1 MVPARKSAMTRGA
14 GRWRPWAALGIGLA
28 AGLGAALR
36 PRPEWNLQG
45 QVAVIT
51 GGSRGLG
58 LLLARELG
66 REGCLLAI
74 CARDEAELMRAR
86 SDLEAR
92 GMTVHAARCDVSDR
106 ADVERFT
113 ADVIRR
119 FGGVDILVNN
129 AGIIK
134 VGPART
140 MTVEDYEEALGV
152 NFWGMVYPT
161 LALLPLMQAEGGG
174 RIVNITSIGGKV
186 SVPHLLPYNC
196 AKFAAVAFSQGLN
209 TELASHGIQ
218 VVTVVPG
225 LMRTGSYL
233 NATFKGD
240 ARAEATWFALG
251 ATVPGV
257 SMDAERAARQI
268 VQATKRGDA
277 EVILSTPARV
287 LARVNGLFP
296 AFTTAA
302 MRVVNE
308 LVLPG
313 GNGETQSVTRGHEA
327 IGPGRSML
335 QSLTRLGR
343 NAADRFGQ
351 HPGPRVPL
359 STRPAPRRRVA
370 R

>member
-1 MVPARKSAMTRGA
+1 MINGTA
-14 GRWRPWAALGIGLA
+14 GWRAWSSLGLAFA
-28 AGLGAALR
+28 AGLGAAMR
-36 PRPEWNLQG
+36 PRPEWAVDG

-66 REGCLLAI
+66 RAGCQLAI
-74 CARDEAELMRAR
+74 CARDDAELSRAR

-92 GMTVHAARCDVSDR
+92 GMTVHAVRCDVSDR
-106 ADVERFT
+106 GDVERFI

-140 MTVEDYEEALGV
+140 MTVEDYEEAMRV

-161 LALLPLMQAEGGG
+161 LAVLPVMQAEGGG

-209 TELASHGIQ
+209 AELARDGIR

-233 NATFKGD
+233 NAVFKGD
-240 ARAEATWFALG
+240 PRAESTWFSLG
-251 ATVPGV
+251 ATLPGV

-268 VQATKRGDA
+268 VQAAKRGDT
-277 EVILSTPARV
+277 EVILSTPARILSRV
-287 LARVNGLFP
+287 HGVFPTLTTTLLRLA
-296 AFTTAA
+296 
-302 MRVVNE
+302 NE
-308 LVLPG
+308 LVLPEAAG
-313 GNGETQSVTRGHEA
+313 DTQSVARGHEA
-327 IGPGRSML
+327 IDTGRSSIL
-335 QSLTRLGR
+335 RTLTRLGR
-343 NAADRFGQ
+343 SAAQRFGQ
-351 HPGPRVPL
+351 HPGPRVRIAA
-359 STRPAPRRRVA
+359 RPGARQGVA